1 MNIQPSRDEIWTVDL
16 DPVRGHE
23 QAGKRPAL
31 VLSTNAF
38 NHGPSGL
45 VYVAPITK
53 TERGI
58 PFHILVEPPE
68 GGLKVRSF
76 ILCDRV
82 RSVSL
87 ERFSGKAWGSVT
99 KETLEKVEDAVRVL
113 LEL

>member
-1 MNIQPSRDEIWTVDL
+1 MKLQPSRGEIWTVDL

-23 QAGKRPAL
+23 QAGKRPVL
-31 VLSTNAF
+31 ILSTNAF

-45 VYVAPITK
+45 VYIAPITK

-58 PFHILVEPPE
+58 PFHILIEPPE
-68 GGLKVRSF
+68 GGVKTRSF

-82 RSVSL
+82 RSVSV
-87 ERFSGKAWGSVT
+87 ERFSGKAWGRVS
-99 KETLEKVEDAVRVL
+99 KETMQQVEDALRVL

>member
-1 MNIQPSRDEIWTVDL
+1 MKIHPSRGEIWTVDL

-31 VLSTNAF
+31 VLSTNTF

-45 VYVAPITK
+45 VYIVPITK
-53 TERGI
+53 TDRGI

-68 GGLKVRSF
+68 GGVKTRSF

-82 RSVSL
+82 RSVSV
-87 ERFSGKAWGSVT
+87 ERFSGKSWGSVT
-99 KETLEKVEDAVRVL
+99 KETMVQVEDAVRVL